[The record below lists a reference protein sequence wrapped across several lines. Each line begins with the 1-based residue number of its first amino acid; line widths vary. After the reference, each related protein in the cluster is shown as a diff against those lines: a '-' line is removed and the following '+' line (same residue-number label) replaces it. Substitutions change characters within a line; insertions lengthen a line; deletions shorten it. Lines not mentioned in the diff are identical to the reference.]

1 MGQKITNS
9 SLSKQHQ
16 LQQQEQ
22 QHDYGK
28 QSSSIRTFKFT
39 RVH

>member
-1 MGQKITNS
+1 MG
-9 SLSKQHQ
+9 
-16 LQQQEQ
+16 QEQ